1 MQHRCHELANRI
13 EAGAAALAQYA
24 ESLNDTEWHL
34 AIPHDG
40 RPVGVV
46 VHHVASMY
54 PIEIQLAQALAG
66 GGAIEGVTWAD
77 VHAINAAHAREF
89 ARVDK
94 ATAVAALRD
103 ASRTA
108 AAAVRAL
115 TDAQLDR
122 AAPVSLNAGAP
133 LTCQFFVEDHALRHS
148 YHHLAAIRAT
158 VEAARDKARRAA

>member
-1 MQHRCHELANRI
+1 MQHRSHELANRI

-24 ESLNDTEWHL
+24 ESLTDAEWHL

-40 RPVGVV
+40 RTVGVV

-66 GGAIEGVTWAD
+66 GSAIEGVTWAD

-89 ARVDK
+89 ARVEK
-94 ATAVAALRD
+94 AAAVAALRD

-108 AAAVRAL
+108 AAAVRAM
-115 TDAQLDR
+115 TDEQLER